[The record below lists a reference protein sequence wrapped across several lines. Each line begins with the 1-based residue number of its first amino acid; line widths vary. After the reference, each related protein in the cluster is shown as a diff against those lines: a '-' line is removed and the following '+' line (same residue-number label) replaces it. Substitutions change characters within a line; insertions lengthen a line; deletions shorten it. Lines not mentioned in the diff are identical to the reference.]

1 VGGTEEDS
9 VGTTTFAKV
18 PENPEIPLK
27 PDVRAAYEELYA
39 QLETAIES
47 TTDTVLL
54 EKLNP
59 SQQAVGDVI
68 NADNQAILQQ
78 DTESFGKVLT
88 QIGIANKGIADLKA
102 QIAKIAKDIGMYAG
116 ILSGIDKVLSLMPG
130 I

>member
-1 VGGTEEDS
+1 M
-9 VGTTTFAKV
+9 GTTTFAKV